1 MRFSSN
7 SDEVFFELVIFGI
20 VLSCFLLLKTI
31 TIGCVGF
38 YCLIQWRKKFG
49 SDWEL
54 FLSTCFDKNR
64 WFFWFQIHRQ
74 NYLLFLGF
82 YWLFGVVLFGL
93 VQDGPC
99 FRMLS
104 THVSGPTLGLLFPC
118 VGGGNSPFRCHLVP
132 HFFTVIF
139 GIVDPCFRT
148 NTGSFVSLRWMDLLN
163 AIRCYFYNIWVIS
176 VDKKMFFTST
186 NFFKYMR
193 FSISN
198 FVHLTPCGSYLLF
211 LGFYCCHHLW
221 TPPLR
226 NCFHLF
232 YVTRNENQ
240 FL

>member
-64 WFFWFQIHRQ
+64 WFFWFQILRQ

-93 VQDGPC
+93 VQDRPC
-99 FRMLS
+99 SRMLS
-104 THVSGPTLGLLFPC
+104 SCFRSNLVSGPTLGLLFPC
-118 VGGGNSPFRCHLVP
+118 VGWICWMQFV
-132 HFFTVIF
+132 VI
-139 GIVDPCFRT
+139 
-148 NTGSFVSLRWMDLLN
+148 
-163 AIRCYFYNIWVIS
+163 FYNIWVIS
-176 VDKKMFFTST
+176 VDKFFSYQQT
-186 NFFKYMR
+186 FL
-193 FSISN
+193 SI
-198 FVHLTPCGSYLLF
+198 
-211 LGFYCCHHLW
+211 
-221 TPPLR
+221 
-226 NCFHLF
+226 
-232 YVTRNENQ
+232 
-240 FL
+240 